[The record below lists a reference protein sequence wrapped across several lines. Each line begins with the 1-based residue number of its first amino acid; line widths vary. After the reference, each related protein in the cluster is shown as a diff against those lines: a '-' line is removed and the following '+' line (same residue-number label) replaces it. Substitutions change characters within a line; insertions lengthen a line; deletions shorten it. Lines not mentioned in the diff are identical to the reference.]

1 MRILLTGSNGY
12 LGSVLGPLLVAQGHE
27 VVGLDCGFFNDCGF
41 GTPSAAAFPCLSKDL
56 RDVIRADLDGFE
68 AVAHLAALSNDPL
81 GNLNRELTLEI
92 NHAATVR
99 LAQLAK
105 AAGVRRFLFSSSCS
119 MYGAAGDALLAEN
132 APFAPVTPYAESKVL
147 AEHDLAL
154 LADDRF
160 SPVFL
165 RNATAYGASPQLRLD
180 LVLNDF
186 VAAAYTTGRI
196 LILSDGTAWRPVV
209 HAEDICQAFMV
220 MLEAPREVV
229 HKEAFNVGRG
239 EENYR
244 VSQLAR
250 IVAENM
256 PGSRVEYAPGGS
268 PDKRTYRVDFSK
280 IQHQLPAFRPQWTV
294 AAGALQLCEA
304 YQAGGLTDAD
314 LQGPRYFRLRALRRL
329 TDDGRLDAQL
339 RWRRSDAPQLVSP
352 AFDGAERNS

>member
-12 LGSVLGPLLVAQGHE
+12 LGSVLAPMLVARGHE
-27 VVGLDCGFFNDCGF
+27 VVGLDCGFFDDCGF
-41 GTPSAAAFPCLSKDL
+41 IAPSATFLCLSKDL
-56 RDVIRADLDGFE
+56 RDVTRADLDGFE
-68 AVAHLAALSNDPL
+68 AVMHLAALSNDPL

-119 MYGAAGDALLAEN
+119 MYGAAGDTLLAEN

-147 AEHDLAL
+147 AERDLAR

-186 VAAAYTTGRI
+186 VATAFTTGRI

-209 HAEDICQAFMV
+209 HAKDIGRAFLV
-220 MLEAPREVV
+220 MLDAPRAAV
-229 HKEAFNVGRG
+229 HNEAFNVGRS

-244 VSQLAR
+244 VSQLAA

-256 PGSRVEYAPGGS
+256 PGCRVEYTPGGS

-280 IQHQLPAFRPQWTV
+280 LQRRLPEFRPQWTV
-294 AAGALQLCEA
+294 ASGVRQLCEA
-304 YQAGGLTDAD
+304 YQTGGLTEAD
-314 LQGPRYFRLRALRRL
+314 LQGSRYFRLRALRRL
-329 TDDGRLDAQL
+329 TEAGRLDAQL
-339 RWRRSDAPQLVSP
+339 RWRHADAAPTAGRTSGRAEQLS
-352 AFDGAERNS
+352 

>member
-12 LGSVLGPLLVAQGHE
+12 LGSVLGPLLAAQGHD
-27 VVGLDCGFFNDCGF
+27 VVGLDCGFFDDCGF
-41 GTPSAAAFPCLSKDL
+41 GVPPAAFPCLSKDL
-56 RDVIRADLDGFE
+56 RDVIRTDLDGFE

-81 GNLNRELTLEI
+81 GNIDPELTLEI

-105 AAGVRRFLFSSSCS
+105 GAGVRRFLFSSSCS
-119 MYGAAGDALLAEN
+119 MYGAAGDALLAEE

-147 AEHDLAL
+147 AERDLAR

-186 VAAAYTTGRI
+186 VARAFSTGRI
-196 LILSDGTAWRPVV
+196 LILSDGLAWRPVV
-209 HAEDICQAFMV
+209 HAEDICRAFLV

-229 HKEAFNVGRG
+229 HNEAFNIGRG

-244 VSQLAR
+244 VSQLAG

-256 PGSRVEYAPGGS
+256 PGCRVEYSPGGA

-280 IQHQLPAFRPQWTV
+280 LQRRLPAFRPKWTV
-294 AAGALQLCEA
+294 AAGVRQLCEA
-304 YQAGGLTDAD
+304 YQAGGLTAD
-314 LQGPRYFRLRALRRL
+314 DIEGPHYFRIRALRRL
-329 TDDGRLDAQL
+329 TDAGRLDAQL
-339 RWRRSDAPQLVSP
+339 RWRHADAPPTAGRAS
-352 AFDGAERNS
+352 DGAGRSS